1 MQENIVTATT
11 ARIQQGSPSLRMRIL
26 LLGLLGICLLGLL
39 LPASSAAQTP
49 DSPVRIIDVA
59 HDPGGPMTVTFEVAT
74 SSLGSLEVVIDGAPV
89 DFELS
94 STATTPKIVLAVE
107 NSASLSSGHLAQLQ
121 TSILSLFDAT
131 NGNVE
136 LSIVAYGGG
145 TEVALPFTSD
155 RDTISS
161 TIAGLSTVGGSALFS
176 GVTTAAELATEAD
189 GDAIIVLVTYGWDW
203 GTLST
208 DSREA
213 SLTAIEVSGAPV
225 YVQSMVLF
233 GEDTA
238 YLSALST
245 DGVIHNIAQLASLP
259 NAESLLGSDTSTTQ
273 HTIQIESSAL
283 LLGKHQLTLT
293 TNGATDSLTVQDEG
307 LITVTPPQSS
317 TDGSPIPVGISVNDE
332 LAAATLT
339 ASLNGETLAFAAD
352 GSLQLD
358 PWQFAPGDMPLEVS
372 ALLGELTLATASTS
386 LTIPSLTPVI
396 TTETAS
402 EGVIVATVLSQPG
415 TVSALVAIVDG
426 EVVTTS
432 STGTIRVELPSA
444 GVVSIEAMATDG
456 VALSSVALTSDSTPT
471 ASSTG
476 GSSTNLLPVM
486 LAGGL
491 VALAMLGLL
500 AVIWR
505 RRQSTPTAP
514 ISEVVPDETTKPV
527 VQTPPTTHMPV
538 ELHPVGNWEL
548 VWKRHGHDEQ
558 RLAVGPGAISVGAS
572 PLCDITLSDGDVR
585 FVHAVIGPDGPQLR
599 IHRFGPVAMDG
610 YPLREEDSVLAL
622 GTTLAIGNVLVT
634 IGSLGTQSYNGSAAA

>member
-1 MQENIVTATT
+1 MTATT
-11 ARIQQGSPSLRMRIL
+11 ARVQQPSPSLRMHIAL
-26 LLGLLGICLLGLL
+26 LWLLGICLLGLL
-39 LPASSAAQTP
+39 MPASSAAQTP

-59 HDPGGPMTVTFEVAT
+59 HDPAGPMTVTFEAAT
-74 SSLGSLEVVIDGAPV
+74 SSLGSLAVLIDGAPV
-89 DFELS
+89 DFQLTS

-107 NSASLSSGHLAQLQ
+107 NSASLSNSHLAQLQ
-121 TSILSLFDAT
+121 TSVLGLLDAT

-161 TIAGLSTVGGSALFS
+161 TIAGLSAIGGAALFS

-203 GTLST
+203 AGLST
-208 DSREA
+208 DSRGA
-213 SLTAIEVSGAPV
+213 SLAAIEVSGVPV
-225 YVQSMVLF
+225 YVQSMVLY

-238 YLSALST
+238 YLSVLST
-245 DGVIHNIAQLASLP
+245 DGVIHNLTQLSALP
-259 NAESLLGSDTSTTQ
+259 NAASLLGGDTTAAQ

-307 LITVTPPQSS
+307 LISVTPPESS
-317 TDGSPIPVGISVNDE
+317 TDGSPISVGVSVNDE
-332 LAAATLT
+332 LAATTLT

-372 ALLGELTLATASTS
+372 ALLGEITLATASTS

-396 TTETAS
+396 TTEAAS

-415 TVSALVAIVDG
+415 TVSALVAVVDG
-426 EVVTTS
+426 EVIATS
-432 STGTIRVELPSA
+432 STGTIEVELPSA
-444 GVVSIEAMATDG
+444 GVASIEAIAADG
-456 VALSSVALTSDSTPT
+456 VALSSVAVAIDPAPA
-471 ASSTG
+471 ASISE
-476 GSSTNLLPVM
+476 GSSANLLPVA

-491 VALAMLGLL
+491 LALAMVSLL

-505 RRQSTPTAP
+505 RRRSTPTAP
-514 ISEVVPDETTKPV
+514 ILEAVPHETTQQAV
-527 VQTPPTTHMPV
+527 ETSPTLHMPV
-538 ELHPVGNWEL
+538 ELHSVGNWEL
-548 VWKRHGHDEQ
+548 VWKRYGHDEQ
-558 RLAVGPGAISVGAS
+558 RLAIGSGAISVGAS

-599 IHRFGPVAMDG
+599 IHRFGAVAMDG
-610 YPLREEDSVLAL
+610 HPLREEDSVLTL

-634 IGSLGTQSYNGSAAA
+634 IGSLGIRSCNGSAAA